1 MMEHTDLDRVKK
13 VAESFLDTDL
23 KIKREGEVTVVSHPF
38 FNRDV
43 VIERLPKTTDDPTS
57 LADCKFLLITEN
69 PADLERAK
77 ELQRKSINKC
87 DSVSSLFLL
96 ICKGYRFA
104 FLDCVK
110 DLLSRDDLSDVLQWI
125 WKSGENTSKQRDVSK
140 TKLIKLFESCNPQI
154 LMGPEEYEAFL
165 KFPDELTIY
174 RGIEYDEKGP
184 KKAMIRALSW
194 TPELDTAIFFA
205 KRFLMIDGRIGAV
218 YKAKIKK
225 ADVLT
230 YYAGEESEVLVKPQ
244 KLYDIEL
251 VQEYHKDE
259 E

>member
-13 VAESFLDTDL
+13 MAESFLDTDL
-23 KIKREGEVTVVSHPF
+23 EIKHDGGGTVVFHPF
-38 FNRDV
+38 FDNEV
-43 VIERLPKTTDDPTS
+43 VIERLPEATDDPAS
-57 LADCKFLLITEN
+57 MANYKFLLIAEN

-77 ELQRKSINKC
+77 ELQRKFIHES
-87 DSVSSLFLL
+87 DSLTSLFLL
-96 ICKGYRFA
+96 IRKGYRFA
-104 FLDCVK
+104 FLDYVK
-110 DLLSRDDLSDVLQWI
+110 DFLSRDDLSDVLQWI
-125 WKSGENTSKQRDVSK
+125 WKNGENTSKQRDMSK
-140 TKLIKLFESCNPQI
+140 AKLIKLFESCNPQI

-165 KFPDELTIY
+165 NFPDELTIY

-194 TPELDTAIFFA
+194 TPELNTAIFFA
-205 KRFLMIDGRIGAV
+205 KRFLMIKGRIGAV

-230 YYAGEESEVLVKPQ
+230 YYAEGEPEILVKPQ

-251 VQEYHKDE
+251 VHEYRKDE